1 MPFSFCKYLHLA
13 LVAYLFAGCEQSV
26 AESFSA
32 DLPFDYASAS
42 SELFQGRIVRIGVEV
57 RYAKHDAAAFYS
69 ANCTTVSYA
78 LNGGF
83 AFVRF
88 VTTMLDCKRDL
99 KSTEER
105 NLTSVASLP
114 AFKKVIAEVVVIKS
128 AENGVP
134 IG

>member
-13 LVAYLFAGCEQSV
+13 LVTYLFAGCEQSV
-26 AESFSA
+26 ADSLSA
-32 DLPFDYASAS
+32 DLPFNYASAS
-42 SELFQGRIVRIGVEV
+42 SDLFQGRIVSIGVEV
-57 RYAKHDAAAFYS
+57 RYAKYDAAVFYS
-69 ANCTTVSYA
+69 ANCTTASYA

-83 AFVRF
+83 VFVRF

-105 NLTSVASLP
+105 NLVSVASLP
-114 AFKKVIAEVVVIKS
+114 GFKKVIAEVVVIKS

>member
-1 MPFSFCKYLHLA
+1 
-13 LVAYLFAGCEQSV
+13 
-26 AESFSA
+26 
-32 DLPFDYASAS
+32 
-42 SELFQGRIVRIGVEV
+42 
-57 RYAKHDAAAFYS
+57 
-69 ANCTTVSYA
+69 VSYA

-88 VTTMLDCKRDL
+88 VTIMLDCKRDL

-105 NLTSVASLP
+105 NLVSVASLP
-114 AFKKVIAEVVVIKS
+114 GFKKVIAEVVVIKS